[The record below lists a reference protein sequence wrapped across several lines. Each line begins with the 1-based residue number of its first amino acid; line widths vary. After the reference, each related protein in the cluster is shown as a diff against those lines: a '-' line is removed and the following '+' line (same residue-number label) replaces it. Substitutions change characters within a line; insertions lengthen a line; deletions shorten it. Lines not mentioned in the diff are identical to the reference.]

1 MFYFKIKPEK
11 EQSNC
16 KVSRRK
22 DKKQNLIFK
31 KAALLF
37 LRISII
43 LRNHQL
49 NQSEIFLKNEK
60 KITHSMSKKENI
72 ITNIKK
78 IIRESYMQL
87 YDNKF
92 NNLDEMDNLKSTIY
106 QN

>member
-1 MFYFKIKPEK
+1 
-11 EQSNC
+11 
-16 KVSRRK
+16 
-22 DKKQNLIFK
+22 
-31 KAALLF
+31 
-37 LRISII
+37 
-43 LRNHQL
+43 
-49 NQSEIFLKNEK
+49 
-60 KITHSMSKKENI
+60 MSKKENI